1 MIPNRLK
8 QLWSGG
14 KPTING
20 WCSIGNPFAAEIMA
34 APGFASVTADP
45 ATPGLDGIYVGPTD
59 LSLSLS
65 QGRLAPGF
73 DRDAPEILA
82 ALHRIAAACKA
93 NNIRAALRCGSPDYA
108 ARAIALGYHM
118 TTVGGD
124 SRFLAAGTGAAVA
137 GFRKLTDTTATKTE
151 KGVC

>member
-20 WCSIGNPFAAEIMA
+20 WCSIGNPFAAAIMA
-34 APGFASVTADP
+34 AQGFDSVTVDP
-45 ATPGLDGIYVGPTD
+45 ATPGLDGIHVGPSD
-59 LSLSLS
+59 LSLSLRA
-65 QGRLAPGF
+65 GRLAPGF

-93 NNIRAALRCGSPDYA
+93 NNIPAALRGGSPDYA
-108 ARAIALGYHM
+108 ARAIAWGYHM

-124 SRFLAAGTGAAVA
+124 SRCLAAGAGAA

-151 KGVC
+151 KEVC